1 MTTTQND
8 FVQPAET
15 VHLGSSPRKGVFYVW
30 HSGGVASQY
39 CVATGE
45 QMKNGKHI
53 VYMHD
58 VFCGPR
64 KKVVRVGMDSQWFAQ
79 WKRAEVVPGRVHA
92 LLSAELSK

>member
-1 MTTTQND
+1 MANEID

-15 VHLGSSPRKGVFYVW
+15 VYLGSSPRSGVIYVW
-30 HSGGVASQY
+30 SNQGTPSQY
-39 CVATGE
+39 CIATGE

-53 VYMHD
+53 VHIHD

-64 KKVVRVGMDSQWFAQ
+64 KKVVKVGMDSQWFGQ

-92 LLSAELSK
+92 LLTAAVSK

>member
-1 MTTTQND
+1 MGMTTTQND

-45 QMKNGKHI
+45 RVRSAQ
-53 VYMHD
+53 
-58 VFCGPR
+58 R
-64 KKVVRVGMDSQWFAQ
+64 KPTRSAVR
-79 WKRAEVVPGRVHA
+79 
-92 LLSAELSK
+92 